1 MERVLRRPHLGDL
14 RSTSG
19 VTARSR
25 LAGRKV
31 NSLSQPAERGM
42 AVSPSLRA
50 AARSAY
56 RDLLRAVTS
65 TFAGDAPIQKAFR
78 IQMRTDTLA
87 LDSVAR
93 NDPGQVEE
101 KIQLAKDLATTL
113 RKNVVQAR
121 RVETPS
127 GEEAWRL
134 RITEETEIGD
144 NSTIKSPPPIQS
156 SRQARRMEKDG
167 TTHTENAVPPNTPI
181 PRNFSALKKAHKQR
195 KIPDLREEELVETF
209 VRGGGPG
216 GQSINKTEN
225 NVQLLHKPTG
235 FRVACQETRSLA
247 TNRMLARRH
256 LLEKACHDI
265 SPHKRTTKLDKL
277 YNPGLSKG
285 ELQRA
290 RQNERERQRRKK
302 AKKKAKVRA
311 EEEDLG
317 ED

>member
-1 MERVLRRPHLGDL
+1 M
-14 RSTSG
+14 T
-19 VTARSR
+19 
-25 LAGRKV
+25 
-31 NSLSQPAERGM
+31 
-42 AVSPSLRA
+42 VSPSIRA

-56 RDLLRAVTS
+56 RDLLRASAS

-87 LDSVAR
+87 LDSIAQ
-93 NDPGQVEE
+93 NDSSQVEE
-101 KIQLAKDLATTL
+101 KIQLAKDLAATL

-121 RVETPS
+121 RVETSS

-134 RITEETEIGD
+134 RITEDTEIGD
-144 NSTIKSPPPIQS
+144 NATIKSPPPIQS
-156 SRQARRMEKDG
+156 SRRARKMEQDG
-167 TTHTENAVPPNTPI
+167 TTHPENAALPSTP
-181 PRNFSALKKAHKQR
+181 PRNFSALKKAHKTR
-195 KIPDLREEELVETF
+195 TVPELLEKDLVESF
-209 VRGGGPG
+209 VRGDGPG

-235 FRVACQETRSLA
+235 IRVACQETRSLA

-256 LLEKACHDI
+256 LLEKACHNI
-265 SPHKRTTKLDKL
+265 SPHKHATGLDKL

-302 AKKKAKVRA
+302 AKKKAKVGA
-311 EEEDLG
+311 ERKEQGND
-317 ED
+317 